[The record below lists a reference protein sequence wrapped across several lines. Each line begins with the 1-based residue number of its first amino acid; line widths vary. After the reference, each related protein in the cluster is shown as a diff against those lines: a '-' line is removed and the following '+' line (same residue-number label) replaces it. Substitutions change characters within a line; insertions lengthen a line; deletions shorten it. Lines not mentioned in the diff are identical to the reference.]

1 MWIWLVFVKSY
12 FIWQIHHAKSFKMRH
27 VRDHSSITSSKRWVG
42 GVRKWQ
48 FLMIY
53 STANHQRGE
62 WVDLKKSKTWW
73 RNTWMPPYVS
83 ALYSFSKIFIKCFKY
98 SILLSWPNRTSEHDT
113 PLTYTICFFLLW
125 HFWQIILHSRMFVK
139 ILWLNGT
146 QKRPS
151 ANYWSVQPKSS
162 YAPETYNV
170 LLPSGVKYKITKEVN
185 SCPQRHGVRIW
196 SFE

>member
-42 GVRKWQ
+42 GDRKWQ

-62 WVDLKKSKTWW
+62 WVDLKKSKTLW

-83 ALYSFSKIFIKCFKY
+83 ALYSFSKIFISALNTQY
-98 SILLSWPNRTSEHDT
+98 YYPGLIELQNMT
-113 PLTYTICFFLLW
+113 PLSLILFAFSFYDIFDRLFYTAECLLKFFD
-125 HFWQIILHSRMFVK
+125 
-139 ILWLNGT
+139 
-146 QKRPS
+146 
-151 ANYWSVQPKSS
+151 
-162 YAPETYNV
+162 
-170 LLPSGVKYKITKEVN
+170 
-185 SCPQRHGVRIW
+185 
-196 SFE
+196 